1 MKKYIPIVLLL
12 LGHQLCTAQTR
23 TAELKV
29 DWGANIMTSRSTP
42 TLQVVGNPQLRRK
55 AFMHDSSFNALRDLK
70 ADYVRYVPWF
80 PYPKLAVAE
89 LDAPNGQKTS
99 WDFSLIDPM
108 TVDFFEAT
116 RGHSVIMNFSTIPQ
130 WMFRTEQRV
139 PYPADPNAVA
149 WGYGGGTRFRD
160 TTLQELAGYYSRL
173 VSWYSKGGF
182 TDELGNVHTSGY
194 NYPIP
199 YWEVLNEPDLEH
211 NMSPQL
217 YTRVYDVLVTAIRK
231 VSPNT
236 QFVGLGLANED
247 NPEWW
252 EYFLNPANHAP
263 GIPLDM
269 ISYHCYAW
277 ANPDQK
283 LEDYQ
288 YTLFDKAD
296 HFVNVVHYIES
307 IRKRLSPA
315 TRTTIDELGTF
326 VNEEMRDQP
335 IPREYWNL
343 SASVYA
349 YFFIELTKL
358 GIDVIGESQLVGF
371 RTQFPDVSMINPDN
385 SRPNAR
391 FRVLQLIR
399 DNFQAGDAL
408 VSTGVEGLRGGDIMA
423 QGFTS
428 GGTGGTGAAG
438 GTEGTKRVLILNKR
452 NKTIR
457 VKLPAGFKGSVTST
471 VDMSSGDNAPRQ
483 ATLDSDTIE
492 MSPFAV
498 SVITLP
504 VR

>member
-1 MKKYIPIVLLL
+1 MKKYIPIAFLF
-12 LGHQLCTAQTR
+12 LGHQLCTAQPR

-29 DWGANIMTSRSTP
+29 DWGAKVMTSRSTP
-42 TLQVVGNPQLRRK
+42 TLQVVSNPQLRRG
-55 AFMHDSSFNALRDLK
+55 AFMHDGSFNALRDLK

-89 LDAPNGQKTS
+89 LDAPDGQKTS

-108 TVDFFEAT
+108 TIDFFEAT
-116 RGHSVIMNFSTIPQ
+116 KGHSVVMNFSTIPQ

-139 PYPADPNAVA
+139 PYPADPNEVG
-149 WGYGGGTRFRD
+149 WGYGGGTGLRD

-173 VSWYSKGGF
+173 VSWYTKGGF
-182 TDELGNVHTSGY
+182 TDELGKFHKSGY
-194 NYPIP
+194 SYPIP

-211 NMSPQL
+211 NMTPQL
-217 YTRVYDVLVTAIRK
+217 YTRIYDAVVTAIRK

-236 QFVGLGLANED
+236 KFVGLGLAFERH
-247 NPEWW
+247 PEYF

-263 GIPLDM
+263 GIPIDL
-269 ISYHCYAW
+269 ISYHCYA
-277 ANPDQK
+277 AGNPDQK

-296 HFVNVVHYIES
+296 HFVNVVAYIES

-315 TRTTIDELGTF
+315 TRTTINELGTF
-326 VNEEMRDQP
+326 VNDEMRDKP

-385 SRPNAR
+385 SKPNAR
-391 FRVLQLIR
+391 FWVLQLIH
-399 DNFQAGDAL
+399 DNFRAGDVL
-408 VSTGVEGLRGGDIMA
+408 VSTGVEGLRGGDILA
-423 QGFTS
+423 QGFKS
-428 GGTGGTGAAG
+428 GEAG
-438 GTEGTKRVLILNKR
+438 GAGGAKKILMLNKR

-457 VKLPAGFKGSVTST
+457 IKLPAGFKGAAVST
-471 VDMSSGDNAPRQ
+471 VDMSSPSGDNAPYQ
-483 ATLDSDTIE
+483 STLDSDTIE

-498 SVITLP
+498 SVITLKT
-504 VR
+504 VN